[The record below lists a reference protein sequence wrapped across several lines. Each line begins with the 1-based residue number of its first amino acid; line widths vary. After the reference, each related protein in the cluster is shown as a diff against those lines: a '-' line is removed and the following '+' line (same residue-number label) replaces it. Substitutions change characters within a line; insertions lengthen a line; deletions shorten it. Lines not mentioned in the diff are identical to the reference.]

1 MKDAIGFLI
10 FNGYALIIL
19 IIISAVFFSKK
30 RLHQFEDN
38 LYAGFLISILSV
50 SISGIILG
58 IALQIDIPYFILF
71 LLNKIYLNCIEV
83 WILILTF
90 YIYVITH
97 ENSDYRKIKKGFIWA
112 GIVILLVISFMPI
125 TITMTD
131 GAASTTGIGVD
142 VTYGI
147 FTLSILFE
155 ILCLIKN
162 FKKEMIKK
170 YIPVISL
177 FVVMI
182 LILGLMLY
190 DPSFNY
196 IINPA
201 LALITYIT
209 YHTIENPDMKML
221 EEVHKAKEITDNAN
235 EEKAMFL
242 YNMTNDIRDI
252 TRDIE
257 YSADA
262 ILDETDNKKVDI
274 ESVNNNARDIK
285 ASAARFTT
293 MTNEILDVS
302 SIDTANIKV
311 YNDKYN
317 IKLIIKELVQI
328 YKSKAERKGLE
339 FRTTIA
345 SDLPEYLYG
354 DPVGVKTTLATIL
367 DNSVKYTEEGYVE
380 FNVNAIMKNNIA
392 RLIIS
397 VEDSGYGM
405 KADELNKIF
414 NKRGEDKEST
424 NLKSNLYNA
433 KKLVTLM
440 GGTIIPSS
448 IYGKGTIIKVVL
460 DQKVGE
466 TSDNLN
472 KYEKVLDKKKILLVD
487 DNTSSTKMI
496 TKLLKESNTILESV
510 SSGKECLDKI
520 RNKEKYDLILLDEEM
535 TPLDGK
541 AVMKKLGEIRNFNT
555 NVILLT
561 KNNDYEYNEDYLKYG
576 FKDYLIKPVDKD
588 KLLEKINKY
597 SKENIDFYINERYNL
612 LINL

>member
-1 MKDAIGFLI
+1 MFTYTV
-10 FNGYALIIL
+10 FAL
-19 IIISAVFFSKK
+19 
-30 RLHQFEDN
+30 
-38 LYAGFLISILSV
+38 
-50 SISGIILG
+50 
-58 IALQIDIPYFILF
+58 
-71 LLNKIYLNCIEV
+71 
-83 WILILTF
+83 
-90 YIYVITH
+90 
-97 ENSDYRKIKKGFIWA
+97 GFITQ
-112 GIVILLVISFMPI
+112 IICLLSN
-125 TITMTD
+125 
-131 GAASTTGIGVD
+131 
-142 VTYGI
+142 Y
-147 FTLSILFE
+147 
-155 ILCLIKN
+155 KN
-162 FKKEMIKK
+162 LKNKK
-170 YIPVISL
+170 YIPL
-177 FVVMI
+177 YL
-182 LILGLMLY
+182 LILLGSLVLVAQIIN
-190 DPSFNY
+190 PSLNY

-201 LALITYIT
+201 LIFIAFIMY
-209 YHTIENPDMKML
+209 YTIENPDVKIL
-221 EEVHKAKEITDNAN
+221 DEVHKAKEITDNAN

-242 YNMTNDIRDI
+242 YNMTNEIRDI

-262 ILDETDNKKVDI
+262 ILNETDNKKIDI
-274 ESVNNNARDIK
+274 ENVNNNARDIK

-302 SIDTANIKV
+302 SIDSANIKI

-317 IKLIIKELVQI
+317 LKLIVKELVQI
-328 YKSKAERKGLE
+328 YKRKAEKKGLE

-367 DNSVKYTEEGYVE
+367 DNSVKYTDEGYVE
-380 FNVNAIMKNNIA
+380 FSVNAIMKNNIA

-397 VEDSGYGM
+397 VEDSGTGM

-414 NKRGEDKEST
+414 NKKEEDKEST
-424 NLKSNLYNA
+424 NLNSNLYNA

-466 TSDNLN
+466 TQDNLN

-487 DNTSSTKMI
+487 DNASSIKMI
-496 TKLLKESNTILESV
+496 TKLLKESNTVLESV

-535 TPLDGK
+535 TPLDGIT
-541 AVMKKLGEIRNFNT
+541 VMKKLEEIRNFNI

-576 FKDYLIKPVDKD
+576 FKDYLIKPIDKD
-588 KLLEKINKY
+588 KLLEKISKY
-597 SKENIDFYINERYNL
+597 SK
-612 LINL
+612 

>member
-1 MKDAIGFLI
+1 MESIQGFLLI
-10 FNGYALIIL
+10 NIYAFFVIL
-19 IIISAVFFSKK
+19 ATSIVFFSKK
-30 RLHQFEDN
+30 RLRQTEDE
-38 LYAGFLISILSV
+38 LYKSFLLANIFMSLSGLILGVAVSPSFDHNKVLISIL
-50 SISGIILG
+50 
-58 IALQIDIPYFILF
+58 
-71 LLNKIYLNCIEV
+71 NKTYLINLML

-90 YIYVITH
+90 YIFYVSLKNKDNINKYLRILKIIITVCNIIVIILPITV
-97 ENSDYRKIKKGFIWA
+97 EIDNAGGATSSGLSIMFTYTIFALGFITQ
-112 GIVILLVISFMPI
+112 IICLLSN
-125 TITMTD
+125 
-131 GAASTTGIGVD
+131 
-142 VTYGI
+142 Y
-147 FTLSILFE
+147 
-155 ILCLIKN
+155 KN
-162 FKKEMIKK
+162 LKNKK
-170 YIPVISL
+170 YIPL
-177 FVVMI
+177 YL
-182 LILGLMLY
+182 LILLGSLVLVAQIIN
-190 DPSFNY
+190 PSLNY

-201 LALITYIT
+201 LIFIAFIMY
-209 YHTIENPDMKML
+209 YTIENPDVKIL
-221 EEVHKAKEITDNAN
+221 DEVHKAKEITDNAN

-242 YNMTNDIRDI
+242 YNMTNEIRDI

-262 ILDETDNKKVDI
+262 ILDETDNKKIDI
-274 ESVNNNARDIK
+274 ENVNNSARDIK

-302 SIDTANIKV
+302 SIDSANIKI
-311 YNDKYN
+311 YNDRYN

-339 FRTTIA
+339 FRTSIA

-354 DPVGVKTTLATIL
+354 DPVGVKTSLNTIL
-367 DNSVKYTEEGYVE
+367 DNSVKYTDEGYVE
-380 FNVNAIMKNNIA
+380 FSVNAIMKNNIA

-397 VEDSGYGM
+397 VEDSGTGM

-414 NKRGEDKEST
+414 NKKEEDKEST
-424 NLKSNLYNA
+424 NLNSNLYNA

-487 DNTSSTKMI
+487 DNTSSVKMI
-496 TKLLKESNTILESV
+496 TKLLKESNTVLDSV

-520 RNKEKYDLILLDEEM
+520 RDKEKYDLILLDEEM
-535 TPLDGK
+535 TPLDGIT
-541 AVMKKLGEIRNFNT
+541 VMKKLQEIRNFNI

-576 FKDYLIKPVDKD
+576 FKDYLIKPVEKD
-588 KLLEKINKY
+588 KLLEKISKY
-597 SKENIDFYINERYNL
+597 SK
-612 LINL
+612 

>member
-1 MKDAIGFLI
+1 MESIQGFLLI
-10 FNGYALIIL
+10 NIYAFFVIL
-19 IIISAVFFSKK
+19 TTSIVFFSKK
-30 RLHQFEDN
+30 RLRQTEDE
-38 LYAGFLISILSV
+38 LYKSFLLANIFMSLS
-50 SISGIILG
+50 GLILG
-58 IALQIDIPYFILF
+58 VAVSPSFDHNEVLILI
-71 LLNKIYLNCIEV
+71 LNKTYLINLML

-90 YIYVITH
+90 YIFYISLKHKDNINKYFRILKIIITVCNIFVIILPIEVQIDASGGAT
-97 ENSDYRKIKKGFIWA
+97 STGLSIIFTYSVFALGFITQ
-112 GIVILLVISFMPI
+112 IIC
-125 TITMTD
+125 
-131 GAASTTGIGVD
+131 
-142 VTYGI
+142 
-147 FTLSILFE
+147 LFSNYKN
-155 ILCLIKN
+155 IKN
-162 FKKEMIKK
+162 KK
-170 YIPVISL
+170 YIPL
-177 FVVMI
+177 YL
-182 LILGLMLY
+182 LILLGSLVLIVQIIN
-190 DPSFNY
+190 PSLNY
-196 IINPA
+196 LINPA
-201 LALITYIT
+201 LIFIAFIMY
-209 YHTIENPDMKML
+209 YTIENPDVKIL
-221 EEVHKAKEITDNAN
+221 DEVHKAKEITDNAN

-242 YNMTNDIRDI
+242 YNMTNEIRDI

-274 ESVNNNARDIK
+274 ENVNNSARDIK

-302 SIDTANIKV
+302 SIDSANIKI
-311 YNDKYN
+311 YNDRYN

-328 YKSKAERKGLE
+328 YKKKAERKGLE

-354 DPVGVKTTLATIL
+354 DAVGVKTSLNTIL
-367 DNSVKYTEEGYVE
+367 DNSVKYTLEGYVE

-397 VEDSGYGM
+397 VEDSGTGM

-414 NKRGEDKEST
+414 NKKEEDKEST
-424 NLKSNLYNA
+424 NLNSNLYNA

-466 TSDNLN
+466 SQDHLN

-487 DNTSSTKMI
+487 DNVSSTKMI

-535 TPLDGK
+535 TPLDGIT
-541 AVMKKLGEIRNFNT
+541 VMKKLQEIRNFNI

-588 KLLEKINKY
+588 NLLEKISKY
-597 SKENIDFYINERYNL
+597 SK
-612 LINL
+612 